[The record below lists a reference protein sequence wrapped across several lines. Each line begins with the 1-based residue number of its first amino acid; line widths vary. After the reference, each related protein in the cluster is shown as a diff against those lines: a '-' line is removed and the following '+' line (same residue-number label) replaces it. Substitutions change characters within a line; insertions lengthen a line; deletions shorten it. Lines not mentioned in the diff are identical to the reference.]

1 MNITNPLKSQST
13 IELLSSLGLPKNSVR
28 CYVATLAL
36 GPSSVA
42 DIAKHA
48 GMNRVDAYGA
58 IQRLVEAGLVD
69 QEVTSRGRRIHP
81 QPLETLR
88 HLAENHQKRAARLR
102 WKIEDLIP
110 QLLPFTTGKEERPEV
125 MLFEGD
131 DAAITIAERSLR
143 AAPGSTIRE
152 IHPEDRYEVFGAP
165 ENYDTEYYIPQRLER
180 NLSVMLL
187 APQSWYD
194 RMHPL
199 DAEQQRET
207 RILPAG
213 WEIASE
219 TFIYDDEVG
228 LLWKHA
234 EPIGIVIKSE
244 NIATLM
250 RLLFE
255 AVWNQ
260 ASAKG

>member
-1 MNITNPLKSQST
+1 MNNPLESQTT
-13 IELLSSLGLPKNSVR
+13 IELFTSLGLPKNSVR
-28 CYVATLAL
+28 CYIAALAM

-58 IQRLVEAGLVD
+58 LQRLVEAGLVD
-69 QEVTSRGRRIHP
+69 QEMTPRGRRIHP
-81 QPLETLR
+81 QSLETLR

-110 QLLPFTTGKEERPEV
+110 NLLPFTAAKEERPEV
-125 MLFEGD
+125 MLFEGE

-143 AAPGSTIRE
+143 AKPGSTIRE
-152 IHPEDRYEVFGAP
+152 IHPKAHYEVFGAP
-165 ENYDTEYYIPQRLER
+165 ENYDIEQYIPQRLER

-199 DAEQQRET
+199 DKEQRRET
-207 RILPAG
+207 RVLPEG

-234 EPIGIVIKSE
+234 EPIGIVIKSQK
-244 NIATLM
+244 IATLM

-255 AVWNQ
+255 AVWSQ